1 MEEKKYI
8 AVIKIG
14 QIVKLKT
21 DPEKLDRICTGI
33 SIRKSSI
40 SYDLACG
47 DKSSWHY
54 DYEIEFDYN
63 YTKIGF
69 R

>member
-1 MEEKKYI
+1 MKELNYI

-21 DPEKLDRICTGI
+21 DPEHLDRVCTGFSVRRDI
-33 SIRKSSI
+33 I

-54 DYEIEFDYN
+54 DFEIDFIP
-63 YTKIGF
+63 TKTAIGY